1 MPSVDDTMRGDIRDD
16 SRPNDEDRLPPGDG
30 DDRLG
35 PLFGSLPPD
44 VLREVLLPKLC
55 LLSRA
60 CFALSAGACL
70 RAVKDAGLSWQIRD
84 VDFCSCAAFNGYLEL
99 LRYAHEHGCAWD
111 SETCVDA
118 AAGGHLECLQYA
130 HAHDCPWDW
139 ESCAEAAEAGG
150 IGLMCAREDGRCA
163 DDAEG
168 GTGRAINTRTS
179 TVLTSTFYEI
189 SGSRDGDSSSD
200 CG

>member
-1 MPSVDDTMRGDIRDD
+1 M
-16 SRPNDEDRLPPGDG
+16 
-30 DDRLG
+30 
-35 PLFGSLPPD
+35 
-44 VLREVLLPKLC
+44 
-55 LLSRA
+55 
-60 CFALSAGACL
+60 

-118 AAGGHLECLQYA
+118 AAGGTWSAFNTRTRTTAPGTGNRALKLQKRGELA
-130 HAHDCPWDW
+130 
-139 ESCAEAAEAGG
+139 
-150 IGLMCAREDGRCA
+150 LCARAKTEGA
-163 DDAEG
+163 LMMQKG

>member
-1 MPSVDDTMRGDIRDD
+1 MPSVDGTMRGDIRDD

-70 RAVKDAGLSWQIRD
+70 RAVKDAGLSWHIRD
-84 VDFCSCAAFNGYLEL
+84 VDFCSGAAFNGYLEL

-139 ESCAEAAEAGG
+139 ESCAEAAEGG
-150 IGLMCAREDGRCA
+150 HWACYQYAHEYSFDQYLRK
-163 DDAEG
+163 
-168 GTGRAINTRTS
+168 
-179 TVLTSTFYEI
+179 YEI